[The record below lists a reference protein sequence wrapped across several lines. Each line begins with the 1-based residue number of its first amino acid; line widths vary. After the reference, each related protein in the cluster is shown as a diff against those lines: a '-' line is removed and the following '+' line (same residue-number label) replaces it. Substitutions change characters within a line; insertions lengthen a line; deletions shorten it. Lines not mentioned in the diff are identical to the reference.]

1 MKLFFKSF
9 GFVFAA
15 LFIWAAI
22 MQYNDPDP
30 YVWYAIYGI
39 AAIVSVAFAL
49 NKLSFNLTVLL
60 AFAYLLDGILTW
72 PAKFEGLEIGQGD
85 IKNIEEGREALGLLF
100 CAVIFFIY
108 ALRLRFL
115 KNVKRG

>member
-1 MKLFFKSF
+1 MKLFFKGF

-60 AFAYLLDGILTW
+60 AFAYLLDGIVTW

-100 CAVIFFIY
+100 CAGIFCIY
-108 ALRLRFL
+108 ALRLRY
-115 KNVKRG
+115 VKGVERG